1 MERKTWVMPMTLVQ
15 KFDANEVVALCW
27 GVGCDTDLANA
38 SNSYDSTHPQWH
50 PDDPGHVNNWG
61 KGYLPR
67 HGTCG
72 NSSNQYFKDT
82 NGDGA
87 VDALYERAADG
98 TELLCEIYSDASYTN
113 TISVENVQP
122 NSTIYWTS
130 SAATN
135 LPWPNPKTATWH
147 HVGTTFDT
155 VPGHP
160 NRS

>member
-1 MERKTWVMPMTLVQ
+1 MERKTWVKPMTLVQ
-15 KFDANEVVALCW
+15 KFEANETVALCW
-27 GVGCDTDLANA
+27 GVGCDTELANA

-50 PDDPGHVNNWG
+50 PNDPAHWYNGG

-82 NGDGA
+82 NGDSIVDTLFERSANGA
-87 VDALYERAADG
+87 
-98 TELLCEIYSDASYTN
+98 ELQCTIYSDGNYTTPIDASG
-113 TISVENVQP
+113 VQP
-122 NSTIYWTS
+122 GDTIYWTS
-130 SAATN
+130 TGSTGLQWLA
-135 LPWPNPKTATWH
+135 PETATWH

>member
-27 GVGCDTDLANA
+27 GVGCDTELANDK
-38 SNSYDSTHPQWH
+38 SSYDWTHPQYH
-50 PDDPGHVNNWG
+50 PHAPLSP
-61 KGYLPR
+61 YRPR

-113 TISVENVQP
+113 TLSVENVQP

-130 SAATN
+130 SASAGG
-135 LPWPNPKTATWH
+135 WPNPDVATWH